1 MTLQIE
7 NETDLKPDF
16 DYEKEAERIIN
27 FTLDYLDCPYETE
40 INLTLTDND
49 GIREANNSFRSI
61 DKVTDV
67 LSFPLVDYIE
77 PACFDGIEDRAED
90 YFNLDTGELMLG
102 DILICVPR
110 MYEQA
115 EEYGHSVL
123 REFCFLIVHSML
135 HLFGYDH
142 MEEDERLVME
152 ELQRNILDAAGITR

>member
-7 NETDLKPDF
+7 NETDIQPDF
-16 DYEKEAERIIN
+16 DYEKQAEFIIN
-27 FTLDYLDCPYETE
+27 FTLDYLECPYETE

-49 GIREANNSFRSI
+49 GIREANNSFRGI

-67 LSFPLVDYIE
+67 LSFPLVDYTS
-77 PACFDGIEDRAED
+77 PANFDGIEARAED

-102 DILICVPR
+102 DILICIPR

-123 REFCFLIVHSML
+123 REYCFLIVHSML

-142 MEEDERLVME
+142 MEDDERLVME
-152 ELQRNILDAAGITR
+152 ELQRNILDAAKIIR